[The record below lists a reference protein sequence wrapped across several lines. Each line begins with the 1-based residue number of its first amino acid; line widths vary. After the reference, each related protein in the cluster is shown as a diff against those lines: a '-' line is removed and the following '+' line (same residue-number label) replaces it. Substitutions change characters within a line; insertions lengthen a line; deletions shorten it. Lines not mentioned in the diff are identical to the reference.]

1 MSRRRRSTLIG
12 GGGISQLHAMA
23 AASRAEA
30 TPGDAP
36 AATLAQA
43 SAVLGGSSA
52 PEDGQSVAALD
63 QPLAELETTLLP
75 NTRHAGDALLE
86 RVYVYR

>member
-1 MSRRRRSTLIG
+1 
-12 GGGISQLHAMA
+12 MA